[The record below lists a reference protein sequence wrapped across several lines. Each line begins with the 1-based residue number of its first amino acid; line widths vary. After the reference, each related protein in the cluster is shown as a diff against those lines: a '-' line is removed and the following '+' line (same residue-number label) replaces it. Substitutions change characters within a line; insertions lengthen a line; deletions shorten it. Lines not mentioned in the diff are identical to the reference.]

1 MYLFNYSNTHG
12 HYNLCRIRLIVTF
25 VFHETTKFN
34 TMNKSA
40 LSFLLILFFT
50 LSLTAQDVKRPEPQP
65 APETNESF
73 KLGMAGYTFVHFDL
87 QTTLETMKRCDVHY
101 LCIKD
106 FHLPVNSTTAEI
118 KAFHKKCAEYGVTG
132 YAVGPLYMKSK
143 EDIDKYFDYAKR
155 VGVNTIVG
163 VPDYE
168 LLPYVNEKVKETG
181 LYFAIHLH
189 GPDIDVYPDAD
200 DVWEHT
206 KDLDPR
212 IGMCLDIGHDTRNG
226 KDPVADLKKYH
237 SRVFD
242 IHLKDVTGASKE
254 GYSVEVGRGIIDF
267 PAFVNMLREVNYTGV
282 ISLEHER
289 NMDDPFMG
297 IAESIGYFRAMIR
310 ATK

>member
-1 MYLFNYSNTHG
+1 MKKFV
-12 HYNLCRIRLIVTF
+12 LI
-25 VFHETTKFN
+25 
-34 TMNKSA
+34 A
-40 LSFLLILFFT
+40 LAFFT
-50 LSLTAQDVKRPEPQP
+50 LTITRAQEQKRPDPQP
-65 APETNESF
+65 APENSESF
-73 KLGMAGYTFVHFDL
+73 KLGMAGYTFVKFDL
-87 QTTLETMKRCDVHY
+87 ETTLKTLQRCDVHY

-106 FHLPVNSTTAEI
+106 FHLPVESTAEEI
-118 KAFHKKCAEYGVTG
+118 EAFHKKCADYGVTG

-155 VGVNTIVG
+155 VGVKLIVG

-168 LLPYVNEKVKETG
+168 LLPYVDQKVKE
-181 LYFAIHLH
+181 YDFNYAIHLH
-189 GPDIDVYPDAD
+189 GPDIKIYPDAE

-237 SRVFD
+237 TRVFD
-242 IHLKDVTGASKE
+242 MHLKDVTAPTKL

-267 PAFVNMLREVNYTGV
+267 PALVKMMRKVNYTGV

-297 IAESIGYFRAMIR
+297 IAESIGYFRAMLV